1 MDTELNDLRNRLEHR
16 MHAGEIDEIASLAHE
31 NTNADLREDIFRMT
45 MDENDRVAYN
55 ALWCL
60 SHMPHSNAKWLRT
73 KHNRMID
80 RLLACRNTSHRRLL
94 LTLLERNFDTKAP
107 LRTDFLDYC
116 LDTINSTLPY
126 AQRALCMKLAYVQC
140 RAIPELLSEL
150 REVLELTAYGH
161 SSPGI
166 LSARRNILKK
176 MDRHARNTAPTDS
189 RT

>member
-1 MDTELNDLRNRLEHR
+1 
-16 MHAGEIDEIASLAHE
+16 MHAREIDTIAALAHE
-31 NTNADLREDIFRMT
+31 NGNEGLREDICRMAT
-45 MDENDRVAYN
+45 DENDRVAYN

-60 SHMPHSNAKWLRT
+60 SHMPQSDAKWLRT
-73 KHNRMID
+73 KHDGMID

-94 LTLLERNFDTKAP
+94 LTLLERTFDPKAP

-116 LDTINSTLPY
+116 LDTINSTQPY
-126 AQRALCMKLAYVQC
+126 AQRALCMKLAYAQC